1 MTLAKRGRSRLRA
14 ACGGRPATID
24 ATKIVA
30 LQAEGLGASEI
41 AKQLNIGRATST
53 V

>member
-1 MTLAKRGRSRLRA
+1 MTLAKQGRSRLRA

-24 ATKIVA
+24 ATKIR
-30 LQAEGLGASEI
+30 AEGLGASEI